1 MTWDL
6 IWGIAR
12 YGGVAVIG
20 AFLWHITFFEERV
33 NEAREDGISVG
44 MKL

>member
-6 IWGIAR
+6 IWGVVR
-12 YGGVAVIG
+12 YGGCVGLG

-33 NEAREDGISVG
+33 TEAREDGISVG
-44 MKL
+44 MEL